1 MGITRI
7 QFTVA
12 HPIEVNRSAPVE
24 LLVDTGAVISFV
36 PREILERLGIPKQS
50 RRVFRLANGQS
61 IERDVGGALFG
72 WNGYTSI
79 APVVFAE
86 PGDASLL
93 GVTAVEAMGLE
104 VDPISQRLKPT
115 DLLAV

>member
-1 MGITRI
+1 MGITRVPFI
-7 QFTVA
+7 VA
-12 HPIEVNRSAPVE
+12 HPIDVDRAAPVE

-36 PREILERLGIPKQS
+36 PREILERLGVPKQS
-50 RRVFRLANGQS
+50 RRAFRLANGET
-61 IERDVGGALFG
+61 IERDVGGAFFG

-93 GVTAVEAMGLE
+93 GVTALEAMGLE
-104 VDPISQRLKPT
+104 VDPTTQRLKPT